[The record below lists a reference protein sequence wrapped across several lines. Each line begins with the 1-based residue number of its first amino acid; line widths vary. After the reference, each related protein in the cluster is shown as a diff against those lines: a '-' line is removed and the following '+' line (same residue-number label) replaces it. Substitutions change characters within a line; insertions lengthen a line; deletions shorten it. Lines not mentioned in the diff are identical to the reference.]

1 LKKKEIVFLG
11 AGAIGRGYLPWIFPV
26 DRYDFIFVDSD
37 PNIVGL
43 MSKNLQSTSFM
54 AKDGELKR
62 LTFKIKRAY
71 LFDQFKFSDVSD
83 PAAVFVQV
91 GPRNCIRALEKM
103 KDARCPIILCENDHT
118 VVEKARDLYDKDNIY
133 FGVPDVITSNMA
145 PQQYLNIDPLAVIT
159 EDGVMFVDEN
169 ANSGDLVGDLKF
181 ISPSELYDKQ
191 WRAKLYIHNT
201 PHCIAA
207 YLGALLGKR
216 FLHEAMAIEEIDQ
229 IVEGV
234 MLEML
239 NALKL
244 RWDISHEFLEWY
256 AAKELARFRNNLLYD
271 PISRVAREPLRKLEL
286 EGRLIG
292 AANVCLA
299 QGFLPEKIMTG
310 IVAAILFSRK
320 DDTDRHLTM
329 MRNAMNTSAFLVYI
343 LGLRKGEALEIALTS
358 QFENIRST
366 LNKLISKYK
375 IPAGGM

>member
-26 DRYDFIFVDSD
+26 DHYEFIFVDSD
-37 PNIVGL
+37 PGIIST

-54 AKDGELKR
+54 AKDGKLKR
-62 LTFKIKRAY
+62 LTYKIKKAY
-71 LFDQFKFSDVSD
+71 LADEFDFSEVSD

-91 GPRNCIRALEKM
+91 GPRNCIGALGKM
-103 KDARCPIILCENDHT
+103 RDAHCPIILCENDHT
-118 VVEKARDLYDKDNIY
+118 VVEKAREFYNKDNFY

-145 PQQYLNIDPLAVIT
+145 PPECLNIDPLAVTT

-169 ANSGDLVGDLKF
+169 ANNGDLIGDLKF
-181 ISPSELYDKQ
+181 VSPSELYDKQ
-191 WRAKLYIHNT
+191 WRAKLYLHNT

-244 RWDISHEFLEWY
+244 RWDISHEFVEWY
-256 AAKELARFRNNLLYD
+256 AEKELARFRNNLLYD

-292 AANVCLA
+292 ASNICLA
-299 QGFLPEKIMTG
+299 QGFLPENIMIG
-310 IVAAILFSRK
+310 IIAAILFSRK
-320 DDTDRHLTM
+320 DDSDRHLSM

-358 QFENIRST
+358 QFESIRSR
-366 LNKLISKYK
+366 LNKLMGKYK
-375 IPAGGM
+375 SPAGGI